1 LFFRFIF
8 IMLILRK
15 VKLPKA
21 KDILTK
27 SGFKKISPEVT
38 IASVF
43 SKLRS
48 SHDAVFVF
56 EGRRFLGLVNLYY
69 SLIKKRPPAQTK
81 VANCLYHSPK
91 LDLGTPIGEI
101 ARLMVESRVYW
112 LPVFDSKENFLGA
125 VSARRL
131 LSWLARQPLANSQ
144 VIDLIAPRKPLFI
157 SLGEGVGKVRHL
169 MMSKKVSR
177 LLVLNKRKKLVGL
190 VTSYDLRQPFSS
202 PVEVVRSANI
212 PVEKFVQKNIISVL
226 ANEPLRKV
234 IDQILKTNIG
244 SVVVFPVGQAEPALI
259 ASNSLGFVSIR
270 DLLKLV
276 WKNYGQGQS
285 VSLKMKLEPTLRA
298 KERRVILEKVTK
310 MIRCQPFLAHRIKD
324 IRLVFVWLARKSRR
338 PLFKIKASII
348 TNKGQVLRVKAQGRK
363 IPLVLNQL
371 ITRLKQRLRK

>member
-1 LFFRFIF
+1 
-8 IMLILRK
+8 M
-15 VKLPKA
+15 KLPKA

-27 SGFKKISPEVT
+27 SGFKKISPEAT
-38 IASVF
+38 IVSVF

-56 EGRRFLGLVNLYY
+56 EERKFLGLVNLYY
-69 SLIKKRPPAQTK
+69 SLIKKRLPAQAK
-81 VANCLYHSPK
+81 VANCLYHPPR

-112 LPVFDSKENFLGA
+112 LPVFDSKENFLGV

-131 LSWLARQPLANSQ
+131 LGWLARQPLVNSQ
-144 VIDLIAPRKPLFI
+144 VIDLIAPQKPLFI
-157 SLGEGVGKVRHL
+157 SSKEGIGKARHL
-169 MMSKKVSR
+169 MMSEKVSR
-177 LLVLNKRKKLVGL
+177 LLVLNKRKKLAGL
-190 VTSYDLRQPFSS
+190 VTSYDLRQSFSS
-202 PVEVVRSANI
+202 PVEAIRWLSRSPIKKEIVDI

-226 ANEPLRKV
+226 TNEPLRKV
-234 IDQILKTNIG
+234 IDQILKQGIG
-244 SVVVFPVGQAEPALI
+244 SVVVFPVGQVEPALI

-285 VSLKMKLEPTLRA
+285 VSLKMKLEPTLKA
-298 KERRVILEKVTK
+298 EERRVILEKVTE
-310 MIRCQPFLAHRIKD
+310 MIRHQPFLVHRIKD
-324 IRLVFVWLARKSRR
+324 IRLVFVWLARKSRQ

-348 TNKGQVLRVKAQGRK
+348 TNKGQTLRVKAQGRK

-371 ITRLKQRLRK
+371 TTRLKQRLRKH

>member
-1 LFFRFIF
+1 
-8 IMLILRK
+8 MLILRK